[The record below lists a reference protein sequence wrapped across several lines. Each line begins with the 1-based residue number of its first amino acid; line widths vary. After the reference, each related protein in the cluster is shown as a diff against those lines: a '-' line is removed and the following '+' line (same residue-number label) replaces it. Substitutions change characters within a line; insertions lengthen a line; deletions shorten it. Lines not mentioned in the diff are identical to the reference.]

1 MQIADFI
8 SQAGHFSDETH
19 LNFEKNDTIYQGE
32 MNPLTCFYYRE
43 GEWIR
48 NEVPHEVSRI
58 RMGKNPYECEFRLNH
73 EEADDV
79 QIVIQRTGKSWYIME
94 CGKKDL
100 MKVNGFTKR
109 QIHLKQDMNCVIQV
123 GEMVFLFTASAIL
136 AKSPEMNLMNEAQ
149 PLNEGEYSLSCN
161 GNNKN
166 FNLEQI
172 CLIGS
177 DPLCDFYIPGE
188 AFAGLISNLGKRLF
202 MTSMI
207 PTQKAIIEVDGVTTN
222 ENAPLKPGSRINIG
236 QTEINFKVSKDLR
249 FTQDF
254 NFVPDGKKSGCM
266 RLLEIDALGH
276 AGHSYVLPPSGRSI
290 TIGRDSS
297 QCLLA
302 ISGSAKISRNHLQA
316 IIYDKSV
323 LMVDNH
329 TTNGTYIN
337 GKRIK
342 KRLVHPGDMVKL
354 GDVNFILC
362 YVG

>member
-1 MQIADFI
+1 MHIADFI
-8 SQAGHFSDETH
+8 SQSGQFSDETH
-19 LNFEKNDTIYQGE
+19 LNFEKNDTIYQSE
-32 MNPLTCFYYRE
+32 MNPLTCFYFSE
-43 GEWIR
+43 GEWVCNSI
-48 NEVPHEVSRI
+48 PHEVSRI

-73 EEADDV
+73 EEADEI
-79 QIVIQRTGKSWYIME
+79 QIVIQRTGTSWYIME

-109 QIHLKQDMNCVIQV
+109 QIHLKQNMKCVIQV
-123 GEMVFLFTASAIL
+123 GEMVFIFTATQVFS
-136 AKSPEMNLMNEAQ
+136 KPPERELMNEAL
-149 PLNEGEYSLSCN
+149 PLNESEYSLSCN
-161 GNNKN
+161 GNNMN
-166 FNLEQI
+166 YLLEQV

-177 DPLCDFYIPGE
+177 DPLCDFYLPGE
-188 AFAGLISNLGKRLF
+188 AFSGLISNLGKRLF
-202 MTSMI
+202 MTSLL
-207 PTQKAIIEVDGVTTN
+207 PTQRAIVEVDGVTTA

-236 QTEINFKVSKDLR
+236 QAEINFKVAKDLR
-249 FTQDF
+249 FTQNF
-254 NFVPDGKKSGCM
+254 NFVPDGKSDCM

-290 TIGRDSS
+290 TIGRDSA

-302 ISGSAKISRNHLQA
+302 ISGSPKISRNHVQA

-329 TTNGTYIN
+329 TTNGTYVN

-362 YVG
+362 FIG